1 MKYGVIV
8 CPKCGMARGVESDK
22 KTTTCQ
28 CGRKID
34 LTHMKLRYM
43 TDSPLELA
51 ASVAKANAALRGGGP
66 MPSERKSR
74 KRDPYTEMTEK
85 TKAVKDP
92 LERMRLIAVELT
104 VLRSEF
110 TVDDL
115 RRVAAIIGKDSA
127 EDMLARLQ
135 EHNLVY
141 ETDAGKF
148 RAV

>member
-8 CPKCGMARGVESDK
+8 CPKCGMARGIEAKK

-34 LTHMKLRYM
+34 LRHMKLRFM

-51 ASVAKANAALRGGGP
+51 GSVAKANEALRGGGP

-74 KRDPYTEMTEK
+74 KRDPYTAIAEK
-85 TKAVKDP
+85 ARSVKDQ
-92 LERMRLIAVELT
+92 LERLRVIAIELT
-104 VLRSEF
+104 SLRSEF
-110 TVDDL
+110 TLDDL
-115 RRVAAIIGKDSA
+115 KRIATIIGRDSA
-127 EDMLARLQ
+127 EEMLARLQ
-135 EHNLVY
+135 EHSLVY
-141 ETDAGKF
+141 ETGDGKF